1 MKEKNGSELKK
12 TIRRMDADYE
22 KNSQELPSLENDWEF
37 ALLGMQ
43 YDVIDQVQR
52 ALEAGGLS
60 QSDLARAM
68 GVSRAYVSKI
78 LNEQVNFKME
88 TIAKL
93 AVALKKQIAL
103 RLISKNEK
111 VVVEN
116 LQSPKVNSKRAGQR
130 KQTYLKSALVRQK
143 TANKRTRVES

>member
-1 MKEKNGSELKK
+1 M
-12 TIRRMDADYE
+12 
-22 KNSQELPSLENDWEF
+22 PSLENDWEF